1 MRIIVKNLPINVT
14 EDYLKNEFSKISVL
28 TDLSFP
34 KNNKRNFCFVGYKT
48 KEDAEKAVKY
58 FNKSYIKNCKLVVEL
73 VNDDYIEKR
82 RKLNEMIGK
91 SECNEKEKYV
101 ESVSL
106 QIFGLPR
113 YDTCSTKAKKDLK
126 GEKIN
131 DTDINQEN
139 TKKSL
144 NSVITKKDIKNE
156 FENVKN
162 VTYDEDKCVVVFNDL
177 QASIKAQSKK
187 ILFGKRVKYV
197 EYIQED
203 KEKYYNSLF
212 FDFKTVV
219 ERICAEEN
227 ISKEDLVDVDD
238 NDLGA
243 RIAILETH
251 LVDQTKKWLD
261 ENNIDVK
268 GEKIDK
274 KMLLIRNYDLL
285 NNLSGLNKGKIK
297 VSPSKCLA
305 IVEFNNEKD
314 CEEAY
319 KRFCMKRVKDKAIY
333 CEFVPV
339 KEIKEEVENRIRT
352 NKVIV
357 KNIPFQASVDEIK
370 KIIESQVK
378 VIEIRM
384 PIKRDGTKRGF
395 CFVELENE
403 ECVKYV
409 CEYFGQ
415 STHLY
420 GRRLIFIPA
429 EQ

>member
-162 VTYDEDKCVVVFNDL
+162 VT
-177 QASIKAQSKK
+177 
-187 ILFGKRVKYV
+187 
-197 EYIQED
+197 
-203 KEKYYNSLF
+203 
-212 FDFKTVV
+212 
-219 ERICAEEN
+219 
-227 ISKEDLVDVDD
+227 
-238 NDLGA
+238 
-243 RIAILETH
+243 
-251 LVDQTKKWLD
+251 
-261 ENNIDVK
+261 
-268 GEKIDK
+268 
-274 KMLLIRNYDLL
+274 
-285 NNLSGLNKGKIK
+285 
-297 VSPSKCLA
+297 
-305 IVEFNNEKD
+305 
-314 CEEAY
+314 
-319 KRFCMKRVKDKAIY
+319 
-333 CEFVPV
+333 
-339 KEIKEEVENRIRT
+339 
-352 NKVIV
+352 
-357 KNIPFQASVDEIK
+357 
-370 KIIESQVK
+370 
-378 VIEIRM
+378 
-384 PIKRDGTKRGF
+384 
-395 CFVELENE
+395 
-403 ECVKYV
+403 
-409 CEYFGQ
+409 
-415 STHLY
+415 
-420 GRRLIFIPA
+420 
-429 EQ
+429 